1 MKIAIIGGSGFIGLN
16 LINKL
21 KENKQIQIVATFNKK
36 KNLKIKKILF
46 GNSSIWKEIRK
57 IFLSI
62 CKIQIL

>member
-36 KNLKIKKILF
+36 
-46 GNSSIWKEIRK
+46 
-57 IFLSI
+57 
-62 CKIQIL
+62 